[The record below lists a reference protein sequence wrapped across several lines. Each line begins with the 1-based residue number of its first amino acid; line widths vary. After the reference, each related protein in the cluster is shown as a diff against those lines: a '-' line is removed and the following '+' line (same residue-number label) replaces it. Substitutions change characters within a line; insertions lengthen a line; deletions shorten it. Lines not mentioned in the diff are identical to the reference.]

1 MSYQLR
7 LQPYVLTVKITCK
20 KHKQAKSKLGKAQT
34 ALLILKK
41 QVKGA
46 ILYAWKL
53 EESKWLRKV
62 VEMKYYVDLI
72 NPYESQ
78 KKKGKYSYM
87 QMEYSTRLRLC

>member
-7 LQPYVLTVKITCK
+7 LQPHVLTVKITCK

-53 EESKWLRKV
+53 EESK
-62 VEMKYYVDLI
+62 
-72 NPYESQ
+72 
-78 KKKGKYSYM
+78 
-87 QMEYSTRLRLC
+87 